1 MSREEI
7 VALFTRRDEAWR
19 RHDAAALSSSHAPDA
34 IGESPMSGKLVG
46 RDSIREIYEKWFTA
60 FPDLTMSLA
69 LLRNLL
75 QVRWSNAKDIVWCSG
90 SRPDDVERVKV
101 RIHQHTCGSAV
112 CERRNTADGVAGE
125 SLHGVGVRAHH
136 AAANDRPQLFQGYA
150 LRS

>member
-60 FPDLTMSLA
+60 FPDLTMKTDELIIDGNRVVRFFTLTGSQAATFGGLPPTGRKINITGA
-69 LLRNLL
+69 WLYILDDAGQISHDRRVYDVTNMLVQLR
-75 QVRWSNAKDIVWCSG
+75 
-90 SRPDDVERVKV
+90 
-101 RIHQHTCGSAV
+101 
-112 CERRNTADGVAGE
+112 
-125 SLHGVGVRAHH
+125 
-136 AAANDRPQLFQGYA
+136 A
-150 LRS
+150 LRTKPAN